1 MGKKPSIAGRL
12 GVGRKAWD
20 KILLGSFLL
29 GALVT
34 PVLAQVENPRPF
46 AAPSTVTSAAPS
58 GVASLGQVTLALAL
72 VLAVIF
78 VAAWLMRRVR
88 GFGRSASGALDIV
101 ADL

>member
-12 GVGRKAWD
+12 GVKTRELGK
-20 KILLGSFLL
+20 KIPQKHLLGALLLGAFLL

-88 GFGRSASGALDIV
+88 GFGR
-101 ADL
+101 